1 MGVSNFTGPRESK
14 LTIPRARKMAKHSKI
29 PRIVNEIPGNLRAN
43 SQEKAVKLERKVVPH
58 DSKSDLPLCSRKKR
72 KINTHA
78 KNSVGSFTFKLVTQ
92 EGAGGGRYY
101 C

>member
-43 SQEKAVKLERKVVPH
+43 SQEKAVKLERKVVPN
-58 DSKSDLPLCSRKKR
+58 DSKSDLPLAC
-72 KINTHA
+72 
-78 KNSVGSFTFKLVTQ
+78 L
-92 EGAGGGRYY
+92 
-101 C
+101 

>member
-58 DSKSDLPLCSRKKR
+58 DSKSDLSSIQL
-72 KINTHA
+72 
-78 KNSVGSFTFKLVTQ
+78 
-92 EGAGGGRYY
+92 
-101 C
+101 

>member
-58 DSKSDLPLCSRKKR
+58 NSKSDLPLVCSKC
-72 KINTHA
+72 
-78 KNSVGSFTFKLVTQ
+78 SWKL
-92 EGAGGGRYY
+92 
-101 C
+101 

>member
-43 SQEKAVKLERKVVPH
+43 SQEKAVKLERKVVTH
-58 DSKSDLPLCSRKKR
+58 DSKSDLPLVFLLSYDFSKNKLSWKFFKEMPKK
-72 KINTHA
+72 KI
-78 KNSVGSFTFKLVTQ
+78 
-92 EGAGGGRYY
+92 R
-101 C
+101 

>member
-43 SQEKAVKLERKVVPH
+43 SQEKAVKLERKY
-58 DSKSDLPLCSRKKR
+58 LPSGLLLL
-72 KINTHA
+72 HLLVA
-78 KNSVGSFTFKLVTQ
+78 LYSFF
-92 EGAGGGRYY
+92 G
-101 C
+101 

>member
-43 SQEKAVKLERKVVPH
+43 SQEKAVKLERKLMKPLVSNHQLKLKFFWFRPNQ
-58 DSKSDLPLCSRKKR
+58 SK
-72 KINTHA
+72 
-78 KNSVGSFTFKLVTQ
+78 
-92 EGAGGGRYY
+92 
-101 C
+101 

>member
-43 SQEKAVKLERKVVPH
+43 SQEKAVKLERNVYSCYVCCI
-58 DSKSDLPLCSRKKR
+58 LRKKQDLFPSW
-72 KINTHA
+72 N
-78 KNSVGSFTFKLVTQ
+78 
-92 EGAGGGRYY
+92 
-101 C
+101 

>member
-43 SQEKAVKLERKVVPH
+43 SQEKAVKLERKI
-58 DSKSDLPLCSRKKR
+58 LPNRKANVYISNFR
-72 KINTHA
+72 
-78 KNSVGSFTFKLVTQ
+78 
-92 EGAGGGRYY
+92 
-101 C
+101 